1 LSNNKTFQ
9 DIAFHGTHA
18 AKTAAQNGVKE
29 VKNSEIYKTAAQTV
43 QEKVKIVKQSESFK
57 QMNDSDAGKFLNTFV
72 QNVKKEWKDANSNNS
87 RIR

>member
-1 LSNNKTFQ
+1 LSNNTTFQ

-18 AKTAAQNGVKE
+18 AKSAAQKSVKE

-43 QEKVKIVKQSESFK
+43 QEKVNTVKQSESFK
-57 QMNDSDAGKFLNTFV
+57 QMSDSEAGKFLNTFV
-72 QNVKKEWKDANSNNS
+72 QNVKKEWKANPNNS

>member
-18 AKTAAQNGVKE
+18 AKSAAEQGVKE

-43 QEKVKIVKQSESFK
+43 QEKVNTVKQSESFK
-57 QMNDSDAGKFLNTFV
+57 QMSDSEAGKFLNTFV
-72 QNVKKEWKDANSNNS
+72 QNVKKEWKANPNNS